1 MIDPTEAGT
10 LVSSLTTRPL
20 LSTPPSVKGTCESKG
35 CCWAETST
43 DGTPWCFFGDS
54 TPTSSSGY
62 TLSADYKLSNSGLKG
77 TLEATGDD
85 SASYLQTLDL
95 SITFESA
102 DTARVQITDAANERW
117 TIPESLVPAGDF
129 EPLGADEELQY
140 ELSFTNSTTELF
152 TFALVRKAD
161 GAVLFDSAEAF
172 RFEDQYIELST
183 ALPPTNHLFGVGEYS
198 RSTGLPLVPGSS
210 TTLWARDMAAANFDT
225 NLYGSHPFYVS
236 LSAEGKAHGAFLRN
250 SNGMDVVYGANADSL
265 TFKVIGGVVDLFV
278 FAGSTPAMVAAQYQ
292 SVVGKPA
299 MMPYW
304 SLGFHQ
310 VPRAPTTNSTS
321 NLPPSL
327 SSSPPSPS
335 YPTIL

>member
-1 MIDPTEAGT
+1 M
-10 LVSSLTTRPL
+10 
-20 LSTPPSVKGTCESKG
+20 
-35 CCWAETST
+35 
-43 DGTPWCFFGDS
+43 
-54 TPTSSSGY
+54 
-62 TLSADYKLSNSGLKG
+62 
-77 TLEATGDD
+77 ATGDD

-95 SITFESA
+95 AITFESA

-129 EPLGADEELQY
+129 DSLGADEELQY

-152 TFALVRKAD
+152 TFTLVRKAD

-250 SNGMDVVYGANADSL
+250 SNGMDVIYGANADSL

-278 FAGSTPAMVAAQYQ
+278 FAGPTPAMVAGLPPGTPPPPPKKHDLRHRPS
-292 SVVGKPA
+292 SVSFDHAPHHNPT
-299 MMPYW
+299 PYP
-304 SLGFHQ
+304 SAL
-310 VPRAPTTNSTS
+310 PTTSTS
-321 NLPPSL
+321 CSANTATRPSARWRRSGRTTPRPRSRSIRYGWTSTTWRPGRTGL
-327 SSSPPSPS
+327 STR
-335 YPTIL
+335 PTFRRTRSLASLRLSTITASTLS